1 MQAADDSTTDHLGQ
15 DRLKNQEVWERQRA
29 QRIKVKNRR
38 KTYLDQNPD
47 YFSASLELAGPRHRG
62 RIGEMSTTSL
72 ILTNADPLLYDRLI
86 RRFQSPAE
94 REAEGRQKG
103 YSGVLEA
110 DLMRSEA
117 KLAALNHPESS
128 VVTYRRDARGEIYA
142 EDSHDAPKNKEEG
155 QQQWRREMTERFLRG
170 EDADFD
176 YHAVDEN
183 EAWDDRRQE
192 ERDEE
197 ERWFTEEEP
206 RWILN
211 DDDDDG
217 GPDNDNGHQG
227 HRKEGRVSKVTRGET
242 GIQDF

>member
-1 MQAADDSTTDHLGQ
+1 MQANDSATNESTHDESE
-15 DRLKNQEVWERQRA
+15 RNKAWESQRA

-47 YFSASLELAGPRHRG
+47 YFSATLELAGPLPPAAAA
-62 RIGEMSTTSL
+62 T
-72 ILTNADPLLYDRLI
+72 
-86 RRFQSPAE
+86 PAE

-128 VVTYRRDARGEIYA
+128 AVTYRRDERGEIYA
-142 EDSHDAPKNKEEG
+142 EDLHDDDPKSKEEG
-155 QQQWRREMTERFLRG
+155 QLRWRREMTERFLRG
-170 EDADFD
+170 DDADFD
-176 YHAVDEN
+176 YQIVDRD
-183 EAWDDRRQE
+183 EAWDDTRQE

-211 DDDDDG
+211 DDTAGRDDADPG
-217 GPDNDNGHQG
+217 FGN
-227 HRKEGRVSKVTRGET
+227 VTKMAEGET